1 MANQI
6 FVTYNQNAYGEQN
19 TALRLQTIAN
29 LYGISV
35 ALPARNS
42 GNNPINDETRN
53 RIKNSD
59 FVLAFSLNGM
69 QENVSHELGDAIA
82 KKKPIVVIYDKNN
95 GRNINFKDYPHI
107 KEVFMDMSNSE
118 EALHDIT
125 GFINTELNKKNDKNQ
140 NVIVQTGIAVVGI
153 AVGLLMLLFNGNKNK

>member
-1 MANQI
+1 MDNQI

-42 GNNPINDETRN
+42 GGNPINDETIN

-59 FVLAFSLNGM
+59 FILAFSLNGM
-69 QENVSHELGDAIA
+69 QENVSHELGEAIS
-82 KKKPIVVIYDKNN
+82 KQKPIVVIYDKNN
-95 GRNINFKDYPHI
+95 GRNINFPNNIHV
-107 KEVFMDMSNSE
+107 KEVFIDAGNSD
-118 EALHDIT
+118 EALHEIT
-125 GFINTELNKKNDKNQ
+125 GFINTELQRKNVAKQTTNAIVVIALGMLALLAFANKK
-140 NVIVQTGIAVVGI
+140 
-153 AVGLLMLLFNGNKNK
+153 